1 MLKKSAELSEL
12 GSNLVKN
19 NMSDLDSFFS
29 EIKQIDTESIGNDE
43 RPSKLRKIEGETLI
57 GAAMPS
63 QNTISIVAAA
73 KPSSVFSEEL
83 SVSHDQTGLQKT
95 LTLQEKADLYNLMLE
110 GKVVSAKSISD
121 NANISSNSNSNI
133 TSITA
138 PIKSNSA
145 AAPPQFVPATG
156 KKFLRAGGGETWVD
170 NTLNEWPANDY
181 RLWVGDITKETTV
194 EHLNKH
200 FSMYPSFAK
209 AKVIHSKKEAKARG
223 YGKFL

>member
-1 MLKKSAELSEL
+1 
-12 GSNLVKN
+12 
-19 NMSDLDSFFS
+19 MSDLDSFFS
-29 EIKQIDTESIGNDE
+29 EIKQIDTESITNDE
-43 RPSKLRKIEGETLI
+43 RPSKFRKIEGETLI

-83 SVSHDQTGLQKT
+83 SVHHDQTGSHKT
-95 LTLQEKADLYNLMLE
+95 LSLQEKADLYNLMLE
-110 GKVVSAKSISD
+110 GKVVSAKSTTE
-121 NANISSNSNSNI
+121 NTNISSSSSSNNI
-133 TSITA
+133 TSIVA
-138 PIKSNSA
+138 PVKSNST

-200 FSMYPSFAK
+200 FSIYSSFAK

-223 YGKFL
+223 YGKLFL

>member
-1 MLKKSAELSEL
+1 
-12 GSNLVKN
+12 
-19 NMSDLDSFFS
+19 MSDLDSFFS
-29 EIKQIDTESIGNDE
+29 EIKQIDTETITNDE

-57 GAAMPS
+57 GAMMPS

-83 SVSHDQTGLQKT
+83 SFSRDQTGSHKT
-95 LTLQEKADLYNLMLE
+95 LSLQEKAELYNLMLE
-110 GKVVSAKSISD
+110 GKVASAKSVTD
-121 NANISSNSNSNI
+121 NTSMSSGNNSNI
-133 TSITA
+133 PSIAA
-138 PIKSNSA
+138 PSKSNSTVA
-145 AAPPQFVPATG
+145 PQFVPTTG
-156 KKFLRAGGGETWVD
+156 KKFIRAGGGEVWVD

-200 FSMYPSFAK
+200 FSIYPSFVK

-223 YGKFL
+223 YGKLFL